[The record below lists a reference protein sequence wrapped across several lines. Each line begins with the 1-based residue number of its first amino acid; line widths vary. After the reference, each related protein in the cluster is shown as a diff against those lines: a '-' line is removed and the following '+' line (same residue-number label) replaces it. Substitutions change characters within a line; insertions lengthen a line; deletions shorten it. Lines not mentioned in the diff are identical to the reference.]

1 MKRKGIKM
9 NVLELKAEMARNNM
23 TQAKLAEKLNVTQ
36 QSVSHKLSGKRRV
49 FLDEAAAISEAL
61 DMDASTI
68 MKIFFDWKF

>member
-1 MKRKGIKM
+1 M
-9 NVLELKAEMARNNM
+9 NIPELKAEMARNNM
-23 TQAKLAEKLNVTQ
+23 TQKDLAAKMNVTQ
-36 QSVSHKLSGKRRV
+36 QSISHKLSGRRRV

>member
-1 MKRKGIKM
+1 M
-9 NVLELKAEMARNNM
+9 NIPELKAEMARNNM
-23 TQAKLAEKLNVTQ
+23 TQKDLAAKMNVTQ
-36 QSVSHKLSGKRRV
+36 QSISQKLSGKRRV